1 MAELTKAKLELY
13 IYGGDFNNVP
23 PTPEYT
29 LTKSKLSGDDTI
41 TFEVS
46 ELIKD
51 YVDIEFD
58 GNYEGIKQ
66 TKWVFYR
73 VTRTFKDEDD
83 VETTDTFTDKGIA
96 FRGYGDIV
104 DGINPELSKHVMM
117 SNTVVNNYCG
127 EPISIPYYTGDSGTK
142 KIEYKQDTT
151 SLDVVAKGSAS
162 RYTIDQTTRLNPLAI
177 DVVTIDKTAS
187 VVANSDDSS
196 GVDEI
201 PVDTNIVEFTFE
213 DGITKTIL
221 VECID
226 ECRNIPYKI
235 SFINKFGAMQDMWF
249 FAKRKDTMTT
259 EREQYKRTILEIGS
273 TDAAY
278 SVSDH
283 QRVYLEN
290 QGREIMTMNTGFIH
304 ASYNEVMKQLLV
316 SEFVYIHD
324 KRRQSPTNG
333 KYDLAVPIN
342 VVTNSLDIKTR
353 RNDKL
358 INYEIQ
364 FEMDSEFIQSV
375 R

>member
-23 PTPEYT
+23 DTPEYT

-73 VTRTFKDEDD
+73 VTRTYKDEND
-83 VETTDTFTDKGIA
+83 VETTDTLTQQGIA
-96 FRGYGDIV
+96 FRGYGSIT

-127 EPISIPYYTGDSGTK
+127 EPISIPYYTGDNGTK

-151 SLDVVAKGSAS
+151 SLDVAAKGNVSL
-162 RYTIDQTTRLNPLAI
+162 YTIDQLTRLNPLAI
-177 DVVTIDKTAS
+177 DIVTIDKTAS

-213 DGITKTIL
+213 DGTTRTIL

-226 ECRNIPYKI
+226 ECKNIPYKI
-235 SFINKFGAMQDMWF
+235 SFINKFGAMQDIWF

-259 EREQYKRTILEIGS
+259 ERDQYKKTTLKTGS
-273 TDAAY
+273 GNASY
-278 SVSDH
+278 NVSDH

-290 QGREIMTMNTGFIH
+290 QGREVITMNTGFIH
-304 ASYNEVMKQLLV
+304 NSYNEVMKQLLV

-324 KRRQSPTNG
+324 KRKQSPTNG
-333 KYDLAVPIN
+333 KYNLAVPIN
-342 VVTNSLDIKTR
+342 VVTSSLDIKTR

-358 INYEIQ
+358 INYELQ

>member
-1 MAELTKAKLELY
+1 MAELTKAELKLY
-13 IYGGDFNNVP
+13 IYGGNINSVP
-23 PTPEYT
+23 ENPEYT
-29 LTKSKLSGDDTI
+29 LTKTKLSGDDTI

-51 YVDIEFD
+51 YVEIKFD
-58 GNYEGIKQ
+58 GNYEGIEQ
-66 TKWVFYR
+66 TKWVYYEI
-73 VTRTFKDEDD
+73 TRTFDD
-83 VETTDTFTDKGIA
+83 DTTDVIKEHGIA
-96 FRGYGDIV
+96 FRGYGDIT
-104 DGINPELSKHVMM
+104 DGINPELTKHVMM

-127 EPISIPYYTGDSGTK
+127 QPITIPYYTGDNGTK

-151 SLDVVAKGSAS
+151 SLDVAARGNAS
-162 RYTIDQTTRLNPLAI
+162 LYTIDQTVRLNPLAS

-187 VVANSDDSS
+187 IVTNSDDSS
-196 GVDEI
+196 GIDEI

-213 DGITKTIL
+213 DGTTKTIL

-226 ECRNIPYKI
+226 ECKNIPQKV
-235 SFINKFGAMQDMWF
+235 SFINKFGAMQDIWF
-249 FAKRKDTMTT
+249 FARRKDSMTAD
-259 EREQYKRTILEIGS
+259 REQYKKTILKTG
-273 TDAAY
+273 TTAASY
-278 SVSDH
+278 NISDH

-290 QGREIMTMNTGFIH
+290 QGREAITMNTGFIH
-304 ASYNEVMKQLLV
+304 ASYNEVIKQLLV

-324 KRRQSPTNG
+324 RRRQSPTNG

-353 RNDKL
+353 RYDKL
-358 INYEIQ
+358 INYELQ

>member
-1 MAELTKAKLELY
+1 MAELSKAQLKLY
-13 IYGGDFNNVP
+13 VYGGNINDL
-23 PTPEYT
+23 PENPNYT
-29 LTKSKLSGDDTI
+29 LTKTILSGDTTI
-41 TFEVS
+41 TFEIS

-66 TKWVFYR
+66 TKWVFYE
-73 VTRTFKDEDD
+73 VTRTYDD
-83 VETTDTFTDKGIA
+83 DTTDVFSEHGIA
-96 FRGYGDIV
+96 FRGYGDIT

-127 EPISIPYYTGDSGTK
+127 QPITIPYYTGDNGTK

-151 SLDVVAKGSAS
+151 SIDVAAKGNAS
-162 RYTIDQTTRLNPLAI
+162 LYTIDQTVRLNPSAS

-187 VVANSDDSS
+187 IVANSDESS
-196 GVDEI
+196 GIDEVPI
-201 PVDTNIVEFTFE
+201 DANKVEFTFE
-213 DGITKTIL
+213 DGTTKVIT

-226 ECRNIPYKI
+226 ECKNVPYKV
-235 SFINKFGAMQDMWF
+235 SFINKFGAMQDIWF
-249 FAKRKDTMTT
+249 FAKRRDTMTA
-259 EREQYKRTILEIGS
+259 ERDQYKRTILKTGS
-273 TDAAY
+273 SDASY

-290 QGREIMTMNTGFIH
+290 QGREVITMNTGFIH
-304 ASYNEVMKQLLV
+304 PSYNGVMKQLLV
-316 SEFVYIHD
+316 SEYVYIHD
-324 KRRQSPTNG
+324 RRRQSPTNG

-342 VVTNSLDIKTR
+342 VVTSSLDIKTQ

-358 INYEIQ
+358 INYELQ

>member
-29 LTKSKLSGDDTI
+29 LTKHILTGEETI
-41 TFEVS
+41 TFEIS

-66 TKWVFYR
+66 TKWIFYR
-73 VTRTFKDEDD
+73 VTRTYDDSTEDTYT
-83 VETTDTFTDKGIA
+83 EKGIA

-104 DGINPELSKHVMM
+104 DGINPELTKHVMM

-127 EPISIPYYTGDSGTK
+127 QPISIPYYTGDSGTK

-151 SLDVVAKGSAS
+151 SLDVAAKGSANL
-162 RYTIDQTTRLNPLAI
+162 YTIDQTTRLNPLAI

-213 DGITKTIL
+213 DGTTKTIL

-226 ECRNIPYKI
+226 ECKNIPYKV
-235 SFINKFGAMQDMWF
+235 SFINKFGAMQDIWF
-249 FAKRKDTMTT
+249 FAKRKDRMTST
-259 EREQYKRTILEIGS
+259 RKQYKKTILKIGS
-273 TDAAY
+273 SDASY
-278 SVSDH
+278 KVSDH

-290 QGREIMTMNTGFIH
+290 QGREVITMNTGFIH
-304 ASYNEVMKQLLV
+304 PSYNEVMKQLLV
-316 SEFVYIHD
+316 SEYVYIHD

-342 VVTNSLDIKTR
+342 VVTDSLNIKTQ

-364 FEMDSEFIQSV
+364 FEMDSEFIQNV

>member
-23 PTPEYT
+23 DTPEYT

-73 VTRTFKDEDD
+73 VTRTYDD
-83 VETTDTFTDKGIA
+83 STTDTFTEKGIA
-96 FRGYGDIV
+96 FRGYGSIT

-127 EPISIPYYTGDSGTK
+127 QPISIPYYTGDNGTK
-142 KIEYKQDTT
+142 KIQYKQDTT
-151 SLDVVAKGSAS
+151 SLDVVAKGNAS
-162 RYTIDQTTRLNPLAI
+162 LYTIDQTTRLNPLAI
-177 DVVTIDKTAS
+177 DIVTIDKTAS

-201 PVDTNIVEFTFE
+201 PVNTNIVEFTFE
-213 DGITKTIL
+213 DGTTKTIS

-226 ECRNIPYKI
+226 ECKNIPRKV
-235 SFINKFGAMQDMWF
+235 SFINKFGAMQDIWF
-249 FAKRKDTMTT
+249 FAKRKDTMTA
-259 EREQYKRTILEIGS
+259 ERDQYKKTTLKTGS
-273 TDAAY
+273 GNASY
-278 SVSDH
+278 NISDH

-290 QGREIMTMNTGFIH
+290 QGREVITMNTGFIH
-304 ASYNEVMKQLLV
+304 PSYNEVIKQLLV

-324 KRRQSPTNG
+324 GRRQSPTNG

-342 VVTNSLDIKTR
+342 VVTSSLDIKTQ

-358 INYEIQ
+358 INYELQ